1 MPNEA
6 PKKNRSERR
15 RSQSQRRQTI
25 KNREANHEEE
35 AIDTVLEKKGEKPQ
49 DSEPQ
54 EVKTQTKK
62 VWEKMSAPKRYN
74 Q

>member
-15 RSQSQRRQTI
+15 CSQSQKRQTI
-25 KNREANHEEE
+25 NNKEANHEE

-49 DSEPQ
+49 DSKPQ

-62 VWEKMSAPKRYN
+62 VWKKKSAPQRYN